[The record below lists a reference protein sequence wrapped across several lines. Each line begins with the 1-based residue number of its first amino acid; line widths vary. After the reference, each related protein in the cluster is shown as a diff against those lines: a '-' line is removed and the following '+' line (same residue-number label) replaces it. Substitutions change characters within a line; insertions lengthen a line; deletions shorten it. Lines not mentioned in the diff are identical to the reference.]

1 MKTLFDIMDLSKM
14 DKEQVIQL
22 CEAFYELLKERNV
35 TVTLQQ
41 PQPFITTP
49 IPCMPT
55 VNPQYPF
62 GGTTTCHNSGEL
74 KS

>member
-41 PQPFITTP
+41 PNTFITAP
-49 IPCMPT
+49 I
-55 VNPQYPF
+55 PF
-62 GGTTTCHNSGEL
+62 GGTTTCYNNGEL